1 MRFRLPRISDA
12 KDYVLTALLLIV
24 SAGLLIGRNQGGLEN
39 LRTVSIVLFSYIEEP
54 LSNIQVYRQALKTND
69 ELRKQN
75 VLLLDELSRLRSA
88 RQENEDLRELLNF
101 SRDSDLRLYPVQ
113 IMAKEL
119 NVVNNVLTIDAGSN
133 NGIEQGMPMVGAE
146 GLVGKVV
153 LTAPEYSQVMPYFN
167 TVFRVSAKLQNSNA
181 YGILSWSGPENIKEL
196 ELKYVPQTVPVDTGE
211 VVLTSGYS
219 QQFPPN
225 IPIGKVV
232 RYEPNQGK
240 DIQRIFVEP
249 FVNLYTISEGFVVTS
264 KPNAAID
271 SLNNEYQELFE

>member
-1 MRFRLPRISDA
+1 MRFRLPRISNA
-12 KDYVLTALLLIV
+12 KDYILTALLLIV

-54 LSNIQVYRQALKTND
+54 LSNIQVYRQALKTNN

-75 VLLLDELSRLRSA
+75 ILLLDELSRLRSA
-88 RQENEDLRELLNF
+88 RQQNEELRALLDF
-101 SRDSDLRLYPVQ
+101 SRNSDLQLYPVQ
-113 IMAKEL
+113 IMGKEL
-119 NVVNNVLTIDAGSN
+119 NQVNNILTIDAGSN
-133 NGIEQGMPMVGAE
+133 SGIEQGMPMIGAE

-153 LTAPEYSQVMPYFN
+153 LTSAEYSQVMPYFN

-181 YGILSWSGPENIKEL
+181 FGIISWSGPENIKEL
-196 ELKYVPQTVPVDTGE
+196 ELQYVPQTVPVDTGE

-232 RYEPNQGK
+232 RYEPNKGK
-240 DIQRIFVEP
+240 DTQRIFVEP
-249 FVNLYTISEGFVVTS
+249 FVNLYTISEGFIVTS
-264 KPNAAID
+264 KPDTAIEN
-271 SLNNEYQELFE
+271 LNNQYQELFK